1 MFWTCWSNLISS
13 RNLKCAETESTPF
26 FGVIKVQKK
35 VCHSFSKWV
44 RPQHFTFCTPMIRD
58 VAPFS
63 DSLEVAWWQ
72 IWARGSFMSF
82 LFHQAWAPILPLGFA
97 CFAPQAPICVP
108 LIVPCAAMRATW
120 FWSAT
125 HHNTWG
131 WSGQRGLLQQIMMM
145 TIVSIIEGGQ
155 LMITL
160 TTPTTFT
167 IRRKGECTW
176 RCFGCWD
183 ADLHYSDRK
192 NMQNFGLR
200 HLHSPHPLESYFS
213 KYCKTILPLTSH
225 CCFGDKWKLDGK
237 LLDYRKTGHARHI
250 FGP

>member
-1 MFWTCWSNLISS
+1 MCRNWIHTFFWGNQSAEKSLPLFFQMSEASTFHFLYSHDS
-13 RNLKCAETESTPF
+13 RCCTLF
-26 FGVIKVQKK
+26 W
-35 VCHSFSKWV
+35 FSRGCV
-44 RPQHFTFCTPMIRD
+44 
-58 VAPFS
+58 VAN
-63 DSLEVAWWQ
+63 
-72 IWARGSFMSF
+72 WARGSFMSF
-82 LFHQAWAPILPLGFA
+82 LFRRAWAPILPLGFA